1 MTSKDSYWNSLS
13 DQNVIP
19 NWAQQQMP
27 QFPIKSLQF
36 PPKTTY
42 TQYQP
47 AAVLPDQAQLKNPQQ
62 YSMNW
67 PISESNLPNLQN
79 IPILPNLNHPNHNN
93 EEILPEKDTIGVM
106 KDMPVLDRKKDGK
119 NLKSDSK
126 STEDSDYNNEDEEE
140 TTTEPPKKKK
150 KHRKVNKI
158 GKQPPDERA
167 AVKDPSEQQMKIIRS
182 GLQAEFM
189 DHYGAADRPAGAV
202 ISLALGN
209 IPYLNDIKNSFFFH
223 WVLTHSQAF

>member
-1 MTSKDSYWNSLS
+1 
-13 DQNVIP
+13 
-19 NWAQQQMP
+19 MP

-36 PPKTTY
+36 PQKTVY
-42 TQYQP
+42 PQYQP

-62 YSMNW
+62 YNMNW
-67 PISESNLPNLQN
+67 PMSESNLQNL
-79 IPILPNLNHPNHNN
+79 PISPNLNHPNHNN
-93 EEILPEKDTIGVM
+93 EEILPEKDTIGVI
-106 KDMPVLDRKKDGK
+106 KPVLDRKKDGK
-119 NLKSDSK
+119 NLLVHSKSDSK

-158 GKQPPDERA
+158 GKQPPEETTA
-167 AVKDPSEQQMKIIRS
+167 QQKDPSEQQMKMIRS

-202 ISLALGN
+202 ISLALGKHLVFMLN
-209 IPYLNDIKNSFFFH
+209 IQNKNSSFH
-223 WVLTHSQAF
+223 CFRNFNRYWVGNGD